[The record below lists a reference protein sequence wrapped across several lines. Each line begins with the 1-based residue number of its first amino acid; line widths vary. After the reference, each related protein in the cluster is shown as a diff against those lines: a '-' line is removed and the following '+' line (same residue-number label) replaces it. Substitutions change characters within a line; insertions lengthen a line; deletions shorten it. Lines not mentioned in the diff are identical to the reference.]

1 MRGIARPLAAVAAA
15 LLAGCAAAPVDP
27 YRPGTPPAVLGTLD
41 AAGVTDLRAAYREA
55 VCRRLAMHG
64 QDCSDLL
71 LDLSG
76 EGDPPATPVA
86 PTAADLAQRYRIAFV
101 PGFFAE
107 CFAVLAHTFA
117 DVERE
122 LSRQGFAVTHME
134 VPGRRSTAHNAAGLS
149 KQFAGLAADAR
160 PIIVFAHSKGL
171 LDTLEFIVR
180 HPADAGQIA
189 AVVSVAGAANGS
201 PLADQLLSSYLRF
214 VASTPWPA
222 CEKGDGAE
230 IEDLRRDV
238 RLEWW
243 QRNRAAIGV
252 PVFSLVAAPRPE
264 RVSPGTLSTYRS
276 LAEIDPRNDGKLI
289 WYDQV
294 VPGGYLLGYVNADH
308 WTIAIPVAEEIPPL
322 ARWFPDVVPRTA
334 LAEAAIELIDRT
346 LDADRPH

>member
-1 MRGIARPLAAVAAA
+1 MSALAAT
-15 LLAGCAAAPVDP
+15 LLAGCTATPVDP
-27 YRPGTPPAVLGTLD
+27 YGPTTPPAVLATLAD
-41 AAGVTDLRAAYREA
+41 AGVRDLRAPYREA
-55 VCRRLAMHG
+55 VCRRLAQHG
-64 QDCSDLL
+64 NDCDDILL
-71 LDLSG
+71 RLSG
-76 EGDPPATPVA
+76 EGTVPA
-86 PTAADLAQRYRIAFV
+86 AAASPAAVDLAERYRVVMV

-122 LSRQGFAVTHME
+122 LGRQGYSVSHMQ
-134 VPGRRSTAHNAAGLS
+134 VPGRRSTAHNAAELAR
-149 KQFAGLAADAR
+149 QFSELASDAR

-171 LDTLEFIVR
+171 LDTLEFIAG
-180 HPADAGQIA
+180 HPAASRQIA

-201 PLADQLLSSYLRF
+201 PLADQLLTSYQRF
-214 VASTPWPA
+214 VAGTPWPG
-222 CEKGDGAE
+222 CETGDGAE
-230 IEDLRRDV
+230 IDDLRRDV

-243 QRNRAAIGV
+243 YRNRAAIDV

-289 WYDQV
+289 WYDQI

-308 WTIAIPVAEEIPPL
+308 WTIAIPVAEELPPL
-322 ARWFPDVVPRTA
+322 ARWFPDEVPRTA

-346 LDADRPH
+346 LDADGPR